1 MMPHL
6 FRPLALR
13 GLTLRNRIALSPMCQ
28 YSADAGVANDWHFQH
43 LGSRAVGGAGLV
55 LTEVVHVEERGR
67 ISPHCLGLW
76 NEGQRAALA
85 RIVAF
90 VKLQGAAAGI
100 QMGHAGRKGSSA
112 RPWDG
117 GKPIASNAGGWRTIA
132 PSPIAFFEGS
142 ELPLEMDAAGIARTL
157 EAFAHSARLA
167 RAADFDVIELHAAH
181 GYLIHQFLSPLS
193 NKRSDRY
200 GGSFDNRI
208 RLLLEVIDAVRS
220 QWPAERPLFMR
231 LSAVDWVE
239 GGWDLESSVK
249 LAQILKA
256 GGKVDLIDC
265 SSGGLDLR
273 QNIEPYA
280 GYQVPFAA
288 EIRARSGIATGAV
301 GGIYGADLAEQIL
314 GNGQADLILL
324 GRAML
329 YDPYWPLHAAKL
341 LKAKIAWPSQ
351 YQRGDIF

>member
-6 FRPLALR
+6 FRPLTLR
-13 GLTLRNRIALSPMCQ
+13 GVTLRNRIALSPMCQ
-28 YSADAGVANDWHFQH
+28 YSAQAGVANDWHFQH
-43 LGSRAVGGAGLV
+43 LGARAVGGAGLV
-55 LTEVVHVEERGR
+55 LTEVVHVEARGR

-76 NEGQRAALA
+76 NEEQRAALA

-90 VKLQGAAAGI
+90 VRSQGAAAGI
-100 QMGHAGRKGSSA
+100 QMGHAGRKGSVA
-112 RPWDG
+112 RSWDG

-132 PSPIAFFEGS
+132 PSPIAFIEGS
-142 ELPLEMDAAGIARTL
+142 EPPLEMDAADIARTI
-157 EAFAHSARLA
+157 ETFASSARLA
-167 RAADFDVIELHAAH
+167 READFDVIELHAAH

-193 NKRSDRY
+193 NRRTDHY

-220 QWPAERPLFMR
+220 QWPAERPLFVR
-231 LSAVDWVE
+231 LSAVDWIE

-256 GGKVDLIDC
+256 GGKIDLIDC

-273 QNIEPYA
+273 QKIEAYP

-301 GGIYGADLAEQIL
+301 GSIYGADMAEQIV

-329 YDPYWPLHAAKL
+329 NDPYWPLHAAKL

-351 YQRGDIF
+351 YLRGDIF